1 MHKLV
6 GIAAIIALCT
16 PGSMPNAADDYAAAR
31 AELVAAYQ
39 VQDYQAMVAA
49 AERALAARPGYPGAR
64 FNLAL
69 AQALHGDAAA
79 ALQSLRALAAAG
91 IDFRVE
97 EMAEFESLRELPE
110 WEDYRK
116 DIARWRE
123 PLGSAAIAVQLD
135 RGDFVPEGIA
145 LDADGNVYL
154 GSIRHGL
161 VVRAGDEPDVLS
173 ERQGHWSVFG
183 MRFAGDGS
191 LWFASAAVA
200 QLAGVGEDLG
210 KTGLFRLDVD
220 TGAITRAAILPQRA
234 EQQVLGDLVIAG
246 EQIYTTDSLGGAL
259 YRYDVRADEFVTV
272 LEPGT
277 FGSPQGLVLDESGEH
292 LYVADYTGGLY
303 RVRVVDGQR
312 AAVRV
317 MGEMSPYGID
327 GLYRRGNT
335 LIAIQNGIRPHRIV
349 SMRLADDGLTV
360 SAMELLAANLPA
372 FDEPTLGAI
381 RGDRFYFVANSHW
394 NRFDA
399 ENGLPPGLSG
409 PIVLELAL
417 PGLPAR

>member
-39 VQDYQAMVAA
+39 AQDYQAMVAA

-123 PLGSAAIAVQLD
+123 PLGSAAIAAQLD

-200 QLAGVGEDLG
+200 QFAGVGEDLG

-360 SAMELLAANLPA
+360 SAMELLAANLSA